1 MTEITLEKPPLV
13 TENLITGEALAEMGD
28 IGRCEL
34 VEGKIIMKSPTGWR
48 HGKYESR
55 FGYMLK
61 NFVDEQ
67 QLGEV
72 LVGEVGIY
80 TGRNPDTIRGADVIF
95 ISTERLAQV
104 KSPSFLDVAP
114 ELVVEVMSPDDRWTE
129 VKQKIREYFSIGVIL
144 VWVADPTD
152 KTVSVYR
159 SLTDVRL
166 FTENDALTGEE
177 VLPGFTLFVAALF
190 AD

>member
-1 MTEITLEKPPLV
+1 MTDAILENTGVISETLV
-13 TENLITGEALAEMGD
+13 TAEALAEMGD

-34 VEGKIIMKSPTGWR
+34 VEGKIIMHSPTSWR
-48 HGKYESR
+48 HGRYERR
-55 FGYMLK
+55 FGNSLGD
-61 NFVDEQ
+61 FVDKY

-80 TGRNPDTIRGADVIF
+80 IGRNPDTIRGADVIF
-95 ISTERLAQV
+95 ISNERLTQV
-104 KSPSFLDVAP
+104 KSASFLDVAP
-114 ELVVEVMSPDDRWTE
+114 ELVIEVMSPDDRWTE
-129 VKQKIREYFSIGVIL
+129 VKQKIREYFSIGVRL
-144 VWVADPTD
+144 VWVADPSD

-166 FTENDALTGEE
+166 FTESDSLSGEE
-177 VLPGFTLFVAALF
+177 VLPSFSVLVATLF

>member
-1 MTEITLEKPPLV
+1 MADALPEYTAEALL
-13 TENLITGEALAEMGD
+13 TGEALAEMGD

-34 VEGKIIMKSPTGWR
+34 VEGKIIMRSPTSWR
-48 HGKYESR
+48 HGIFESR
-55 FGYMLK
+55 FDHALRG
-61 NFVDEQ
+61 FVEEHN
-67 QLGEV
+67 LGKV

-95 ISTERLAQV
+95 ISNERLAQV
-104 KSPSFLDVAP
+104 KSASFLDVAP
-114 ELVVEVMSPDDRWTE
+114 ELIVEVMSPDDRWSE
-129 VKQKIREYFSIGVIL
+129 VKQKIREYFSIGVML
-144 VWVADPTD
+144 VWVADPSD

-166 FTENDALTGEE
+166 FTESDSLSGEE
-177 VLPGFTLFVAALF
+177 VLPGFNIIVTILF

>member
-1 MTEITLEKPPLV
+1 MTEAILEKVAETLV
-13 TENLITGEALAEMGD
+13 TGEALAEMGD

-34 VEGKIIMKSPTGWR
+34 VEGKIIMRSPTGWR
-48 HGKYESR
+48 HGRYERR
-55 FGYMLK
+55 FGNALG
-61 NFVDEQ
+61 NFVDEH

-80 TGRNPDTIRGADVIF
+80 TARNPDTIRGADVTF
-95 ISTERLAQV
+95 ISNERLAQV
-104 KSPSFLDVAP
+104 KSASFLDVAP

-129 VKQKIREYFSIGVIL
+129 VKQKIREYFSIGVVL

-159 SLTDVRL
+159 SLTEVRL
-166 FTENDALTGEE
+166 FNENDSLNGEE
-177 VLPGFTLFVAALF
+177 VLPGFSVSIAALF
-190 AD
+190 AG